1 MGSCWDLRDSHWSL
15 CVTSLTSAYLL
26 LTYGLRLIVC
36 WFILSCCCGLSEF
49 PISCLL
55 VKDFFGTGL
64 IQPLVDFL
72 RFTALL
78 EVTFLHSWVHPLM
91 QSHINLYCLKTLQ
104 FTFLLMSLLQIWS
117 TQIWF
122 GTTITGE
129 QLLKAALFQC
139 NWNRHNILK

>member
-55 VKDFFGTGL
+55 VKDFFWNWSDPTLGRFSQIHSLVRGYIPTFFSASINAVSYSFIKLLFENITIYFPPNVITTDL
-64 IQPLVDFL
+64 IHADLIWHYYYRRAV
-72 RFTALL
+72 
-78 EVTFLHSWVHPLM
+78 
-91 QSHINLYCLKTLQ
+91 IKGCLI
-104 FTFLLMSLLQIWS
+104 SL
-117 TQIWF
+117 
-122 GTTITGE
+122 
-129 QLLKAALFQC
+129 
-139 NWNRHNILK
+139 